1 MVVPMG
7 VYDDMLRNVQDDT
20 IQWESISTLKAGQ
33 KPPLPGE
40 TAESVEQVAKAVL
53 SPSKSIDEDDTKRI
67 ASLQTKSVTTETH
80 VRKLIASLNDSD
92 PEKIK
97 ITLTALHYLKET
109 LNNATNE
116 GINHLKTT
124 YANKTTADGK
134 QVSDLLATQQRRIA
148 NGVIG
153 EIDKHIIN
161 LGQKL
166 QAMPSAKAAIRLQQ
180 LQQRRETSVTA
191 RAFDAASTVL
201 AKPTNST
208 IASTVDAT
216 FDKKWQGVVASG
228 NDKMVI
234 RKEPIRQQ
242 AANPEIIPRVLILA
256 NMERKPDDTTPSQ
269 FVKDLPR
276 MEYFLVNG
284 RIKFD
289 FAKRFQTKPE
299 DARSSLHDACQKA
312 VGEEKA
318 ALLQHRIEN
327 IIDQGLYVDMVGK
340 IHGVYSSIKLKDNMG
355 GTSSGFMWSVNI
367 VDDKVEITLKVSY
380 DLLDSDKYSENMRP
394 GTVIAKRTYEIPISS
409 LLASDDE
416 IRKDPLPGVT
426 VSDTYSQLIK
436 SPVYANTLLL
446 AF

>member
-1 MVVPMG
+1 MG
-7 VYDDMLRNVQDDT
+7 SYDDMLRNVQTDT
-20 IQWESISTLKAGQ
+20 IQWESISSLKAGQ

-40 TAESVEQVAKAVL
+40 TAESVQQVAKAVL
-53 SPSKSIDEDDTKRI
+53 SPGKTINEEDTKRI
-67 ASLQTKSVTTETH
+67 ASLRNKSVNTENH
-80 VRKLIASLNDSD
+80 VRSLIHALDDSD

-109 LNNATNE
+109 LNNATNQ
-116 GINHLKTT
+116 GINQLKTT
-124 YANKTTADGK
+124 YADQTTADGK
-134 QVSDLLATQQRRIA
+134 QVSELLTTQQRRIA

-166 QAMPSAKAAIRLQQ
+166 QTMPSASAAARQQ
-180 LQQRRETSVTA
+180 KLQQRRENSITA
-191 RAFDAASTVL
+191 RAFDAASAVL
-201 AKPTNST
+201 STQQASPT

-216 FDKKWQGVVASG
+216 FDKRWQGVVASG
-228 NDKMVI
+228 NDKVVI

-242 AANPEIIPRVLILA
+242 AANPETIPRVLILA

-269 FVKDLPR
+269 FEKDLPR

-289 FAKRFQTKPE
+289 FARRFQTKPE
-299 DARSSLHDACQKA
+299 EARSYLHEACQKA

-327 IIDQGLYVDMVGK
+327 IVDQGLYVDMIGK
-340 IHGVYSSIKLKDNMG
+340 IHGVYSSPKLKDNMG
-355 GTSSGFMWSVNI
+355 GTSSGFMWSVNF

-380 DLLDSDKYSENMRP
+380 DLLDSDKYSENIRP

-409 LLASDDE
+409 LLATDE
-416 IRKDPLPGVT
+416 EIQKEPLPGVT
-426 VSDTYSQLIK
+426 VKDSYSQLIK
-436 SPVYANTLLL
+436 SPVYANALLL
-446 AF
+446 GF